1 MFLAQTVEDIT
12 RIATGNNYTLSG
24 VLLLLILA
32 AGFVMYKIG
41 SRIVV
46 WSGERVDK
54 ILERGFKHLDTVDS
68 TMASLKETIGGLA
81 PRLGSV
87 ETKLDHMGEKLDD
100 LGDKVQHIDIR
111 LTRHKEIA

>member
-54 ILERGFKHLDTVDS
+54 LLERGFKHLDTVDS
-68 TMASLKETIGGLA
+68 TMASLKDTIGGIGT
-81 PRLGSV
+81 RLDQV
-87 ETKLDHMGEKLDD
+87 ESKIDD
-100 LGDKVQHIDIR
+100 LGDKVNHIDIR
-111 LTRHKEIA
+111 LARHKESA